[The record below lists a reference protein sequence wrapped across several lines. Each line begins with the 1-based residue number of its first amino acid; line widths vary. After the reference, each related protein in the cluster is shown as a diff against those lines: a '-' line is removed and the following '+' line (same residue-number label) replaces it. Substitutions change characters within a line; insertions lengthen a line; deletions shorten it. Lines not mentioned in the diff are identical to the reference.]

1 MKEQE
6 NLIPKQQDQESA
18 KKAWIKPDFEIIDGN
33 SVQSGKGSTGPEG
46 VKSFF
51 GGTYHIS

>member
-6 NLIPKQQDQESA
+6 KLTSNQQELEPV
-18 KKAWIKPDFEIIDGN
+18 KKVWMKPDFEIIDGD
-33 SVQSGKGSTGPEG
+33 SIQSGKGSTGPEG

-51 GGTYHIS
+51 GGTYHS

>member
-51 GGTYHIS
+51 GGTYHS